1 MKTTILFFL
10 TILSLVGCSKDSAGS
25 KTDPIFQLPPETQ
38 TGANTFGVT
47 IRGKVY
53 VPRDPKGVNFGAPA
67 RRGLYLTGF
76 ESTNYNYTEINAVD
90 GASATGFKI
99 IIHLEGFFPVDTYN
113 LMQSNFLDQVDSIK
127 ENHIYF
133 KIYDPR
139 ISNYVYYG
147 SVANQGSV
155 KITRH
160 SNGIIAGSF
169 HGKFVRFDNPN
180 EFIQINDGRFDINSF
195 TIQDK
200 IFP

>member
-67 RRGLYLTGF
+67 HGLKLLGGGTVPNEYSEL
-76 ESTNYNYTEINAVD
+76 IVVD
-90 GASATGFKI
+90 GASVVGFKI
-99 IIHLEGFFPVDTYN
+99 TIHIQN
-113 LMQSNFLDQVDSIK
+113 LNGVGVFNLRQSNFENQADSIL
-127 ENHIYF
+127 ENHIFF
-133 KIYDPR
+133 KIWDSK
-139 ISNYVYYG
+139 ISNYAYYG
-147 SVANQGSV
+147 SKENEGEVTIN
-155 KITRH
+155 RL
-160 SNGIIAGSF
+160 SNGILSGNF
-169 HGKFVRFDNPN
+169 RGNFVRYDNPN